1 MVFSSII
8 FLYFFLPCM
17 LIIYYISP
25 NKTKNIVLLISGLF
39 FYAWGEPVYVFLMLL
54 TTLVDYTA
62 GGIIDRFDSS
72 KKIRTLAL
80 ISSLIINLG
89 ILFTFKYSSF
99 FAGIFGIE
107 LKKLPLPV
115 GISFYTF
122 QSISY
127 TIDMYM
133 RKIKVQKNF
142 INYAAYV
149 TLFPQIVAGPIVRY
163 EDVQNEINSR
173 KVNIYLLGEGA
184 GIFIKGLAKKV
195 LLANNIGLLWTEIKG
210 MDYSEISVLTAWLGI
225 LAFTFQIYYDFSGYS
240 DMAVGLGKMLGF
252 NFPENFRHPYISR
265 SISEFWRRW
274 HITLGSWFRSYVYIP
289 LGGNRKG
296 KYKTLRNLLIV
307 WGLTGLWHG
316 ASWNFILWGLYFGTI
331 LVIEKRF
338 FLKFFEKHK
347 IIGNM
352 VTNILVVI
360 GFVFFYNEKN
370 ILDIFIKMFTGRG
383 ISFTNVSTNY
393 YLLNYLVLLIIS
405 FIACTPLLKNIINK
419 CKKNKNLNIVISI
432 VEPIVLIGLLVLST
446 AFIVDASSN
455 SFLYF
460 RF

>member
-1 MVFSSII
+1 MIFSSIYFIYYFLII
-8 FLYFFLPCM
+8 FLILYFITPKK
-17 LIIYYISP
+17 Y
-25 NKTKNIVLLISGLF
+25 KNYTLLLGSLFFYFYGDSKYIVLL
-39 FYAWGEPVYVFLMLL
+39 
-54 TTLVDYTA
+54 
-62 GGIIDRFDSS
+62 
-72 KKIRTLAL
+72 L
-80 ISSLIINLG
+80 ISSLVNYILGRLISKKNKKLFLIIGLIFNFGLLFYFKYFNFFLSNINSLFKTNINLFS
-89 ILFTFKYSSF
+89 IV
-99 FAGIFGIE
+99 
-107 LKKLPLPV
+107 LPL

-122 QSISY
+122 KNASY
-127 TIDMYM
+127 LIDVYKN
-133 RKIKVQKNF
+133 RVNSEKNF
-142 INYAAYV
+142 INYFTYIAM
-149 TLFPQIVAGPIVRY
+149 FPSLIQGPIVRY
-163 EDVQNEINSR
+163 KDIDLKDKKISYDNFAMGVERFIIGLSK
-173 KVNIYLLGEGA
+173 KVILA
-184 GIFIKGLAKKV
+184 DTLAKLV
-195 LLANNIGLLWTEIKG
+195 TSLTNMEVQTVVSLWVKATSDIVKL
-210 MDYSEISVLTAWLGI
+210 YL
-225 LAFTFQIYYDFSGYS
+225 DFSGYT
-240 DMAVGLGKMLGF
+240 DMAIGLGLMIGIKIM
-252 NFPENFRHPYISR
+252 ENFDYPLSTYSVT
-265 SISEFWRRW
+265 SFWRKW
-274 HITLGSWFRSYVYIP
+274 HISLSSWFKDYIYIP

-296 KYKTLRNLLIV
+296 KFRKYFNIFVV
-307 WGLTGLWHG
+307 WFLTGLWHG

-370 ILDIFIKMFTGRG
+370 ILDIFIKMFTGKG

>member
-1 MVFSSII
+1 MIFSSIYFIYYFLII
-8 FLYFFLPCM
+8 FLILYFITPKKF
-17 LIIYYISP
+17 
-25 NKTKNIVLLISGLF
+25 KNYTLLLGSLFFYFYGDSKYIVLL
-39 FYAWGEPVYVFLMLL
+39 
-54 TTLVDYTA
+54 
-62 GGIIDRFDSS
+62 
-72 KKIRTLAL
+72 L
-80 ISSLIINLG
+80 ISSLVNYILGRLISKKNKKLFLIIGLIFNFGLLFYFKYFNFFLSNINSLFKTNINLFS
-89 ILFTFKYSSF
+89 IV
-99 FAGIFGIE
+99 
-107 LKKLPLPV
+107 LPL

-122 QSISY
+122 KNASY
-127 TIDMYM
+127 LIDVYKN
-133 RKIKVQKNF
+133 RVNPEKNF
-142 INYAAYV
+142 INYFTYIAM
-149 TLFPQIVAGPIVRY
+149 FPSLIQGPIVRY
-163 EDVQNEINSR
+163 KDIDLKDKKISFDNFAMGVERFIIGLSK
-173 KVNIYLLGEGA
+173 KVILA
-184 GIFIKGLAKKV
+184 DTLAKLV
-195 LLANNIGLLWTEIKG
+195 TSLTNMEVQTVVSLWVKATSDIVKL
-210 MDYSEISVLTAWLGI
+210 YL
-225 LAFTFQIYYDFSGYS
+225 DFSGYT
-240 DMAVGLGKMLGF
+240 DMAIGLGLMIGIKIM
-252 NFPENFRHPYISR
+252 ENFDYPLSTYSVT
-265 SISEFWRRW
+265 SFWRKW
-274 HITLGSWFRSYVYIP
+274 HISLSSWFKDYIYIP

-296 KYKTLRNLLIV
+296 KFRKYFNIFVV
-307 WGLTGLWHG
+307 WFLTGLWHG

-393 YLLNYLVLLIIS
+393 YLLNYFVLLIIS

-419 CKKNKNLNIVISI
+419 CKKNKNLNLVISI
-432 VEPIVLIGLLVLST
+432 AEPIILIGLLVLST

>member
-1 MVFSSII
+1 MIFSSIYFIYYFLII
-8 FLYFFLPCM
+8 FLILYFITPKKF
-17 LIIYYISP
+17 
-25 NKTKNIVLLISGLF
+25 KNYTLLLGSLFFYFYGDSKYIVLL
-39 FYAWGEPVYVFLMLL
+39 
-54 TTLVDYTA
+54 
-62 GGIIDRFDSS
+62 
-72 KKIRTLAL
+72 L
-80 ISSLIINLG
+80 ISSLVNYILGRLISKKNKKLFLIIGLIFNFGLLFYFKYFNFFLSNINSLFKTNINLFS
-89 ILFTFKYSSF
+89 IV
-99 FAGIFGIE
+99 
-107 LKKLPLPV
+107 LPL

-122 QSISY
+122 KNASY
-127 TIDMYM
+127 LIDVYKN
-133 RKIKVQKNF
+133 RVNSEKNF
-142 INYAAYV
+142 INYFTYIAM
-149 TLFPQIVAGPIVRY
+149 FPSLIQGPIVRY
-163 EDVQNEINSR
+163 KDIDLKDKKISFDNFAMGVERFVIGLSK
-173 KVNIYLLGEGA
+173 KVILA
-184 GIFIKGLAKKV
+184 DTLAKLV
-195 LLANNIGLLWTEIKG
+195 TSLTNMEVQTVVSLWVKATSDIVKL
-210 MDYSEISVLTAWLGI
+210 YL
-225 LAFTFQIYYDFSGYS
+225 DFSGYT
-240 DMAVGLGKMLGF
+240 DMAIGLGLMIGIKIM
-252 NFPENFRHPYISR
+252 ENFDYPLSTYSVT
-265 SISEFWRRW
+265 SFWRKW
-274 HITLGSWFRSYVYIP
+274 HISLSSWFKDYIYIP

-296 KYKTLRNLLIV
+296 KFRKYFNIFVV
-307 WGLTGLWHG
+307 WFLTGLWHG

-338 FLKFFEKHK
+338 LLKFFEKHK

>member
-1 MVFSSII
+1 MIFSSIYFIYYFLII
-8 FLYFFLPCM
+8 FLILYFITPKKF
-17 LIIYYISP
+17 
-25 NKTKNIVLLISGLF
+25 KNYTLLLGSLFFYFYGDSKYIVLL
-39 FYAWGEPVYVFLMLL
+39 
-54 TTLVDYTA
+54 
-62 GGIIDRFDSS
+62 
-72 KKIRTLAL
+72 L
-80 ISSLIINLG
+80 ISSLVNYILGRLISKKNKKLFLIIGLIFNFGLLFYFKYFNFFLSNINSLFKTNINLFS
-89 ILFTFKYSSF
+89 IV
-99 FAGIFGIE
+99 
-107 LKKLPLPV
+107 LPL

-122 QSISY
+122 KNASY
-127 TIDMYM
+127 LIDVYKN
-133 RKIKVQKNF
+133 RVNPEKNF
-142 INYAAYV
+142 INYFTYIAM
-149 TLFPQIVAGPIVRY
+149 FPSLIQGPIVRY
-163 EDVQNEINSR
+163 KDIDLKDKKISFDNFAMGVERFIIGLSK
-173 KVNIYLLGEGA
+173 KVILA
-184 GIFIKGLAKKV
+184 DTLAKLV
-195 LLANNIGLLWTEIKG
+195 TSLTNMEVQTVVSLWVKATSDIVKL
-210 MDYSEISVLTAWLGI
+210 YL
-225 LAFTFQIYYDFSGYS
+225 DFSGYT
-240 DMAVGLGKMLGF
+240 DMAIGLGLMIGIKIM
-252 NFPENFRHPYISR
+252 ENFDYPLSTYSVT
-265 SISEFWRRW
+265 SFWRKW
-274 HITLGSWFRSYVYIP
+274 HISLSSWFKDYIYIP

-296 KYKTLRNLLIV
+296 KFRKYFNIFVV
-307 WGLTGLWHG
+307 WFLTGLWHG

-370 ILDIFIKMFTGRG
+370 ILDIFIKMFTGKG

-393 YLLNYLVLLIIS
+393 YLLNYFVLLIIS

-446 AFIVDASSN
+446 AFIVDESSN

>member
-1 MVFSSII
+1 MIFSSIYFIYYFLII
-8 FLYFFLPCM
+8 FLILYFITPKKF
-17 LIIYYISP
+17 
-25 NKTKNIVLLISGLF
+25 KNYTLLLGSLFFYFYGDSKYIVLL
-39 FYAWGEPVYVFLMLL
+39 
-54 TTLVDYTA
+54 
-62 GGIIDRFDSS
+62 
-72 KKIRTLAL
+72 L
-80 ISSLIINLG
+80 ISSLVNYILGRLISKKNKKLFLIIGLIFNFGLLFYFKYFNFFLSNINSLFKTNINLFS
-89 ILFTFKYSSF
+89 IV
-99 FAGIFGIE
+99 
-107 LKKLPLPV
+107 LPL

-122 QSISY
+122 KNASY
-127 TIDMYM
+127 LIDVYKN
-133 RKIKVQKNF
+133 RVNPEKNF
-142 INYAAYV
+142 INYFTYIAM
-149 TLFPQIVAGPIVRY
+149 FPSLIQGPIVRY
-163 EDVQNEINSR
+163 KDIDLKDKKISFDNFAMGVERFIIGLSK
-173 KVNIYLLGEGA
+173 KVILA
-184 GIFIKGLAKKV
+184 DTLAKLV
-195 LLANNIGLLWTEIKG
+195 ASLTNMEVQTVVSLWVKATSDIVKL
-210 MDYSEISVLTAWLGI
+210 YL
-225 LAFTFQIYYDFSGYS
+225 DFSGYT
-240 DMAVGLGKMLGF
+240 DMAIGLGLMIGIKIM
-252 NFPENFRHPYISR
+252 ENFDYPLSTYSVT
-265 SISEFWRRW
+265 SFWRKW
-274 HITLGSWFRSYVYIP
+274 HISLSSWFKDYIYIP

-296 KYKTLRNLLIV
+296 KFRKYFNIFVV
-307 WGLTGLWHG
+307 WFLTGLWHG

-370 ILDIFIKMFTGRG
+370 ILDIFIKMFTGKG

-393 YLLNYLVLLIIS
+393 YLLNYFVLLIIS

>member
-1 MVFSSII
+1 MIFSSIYFIYYFLII
-8 FLYFFLPCM
+8 FLILYFITPKKF
-17 LIIYYISP
+17 
-25 NKTKNIVLLISGLF
+25 KNYTLLLGSLFFYFYGDSKYIVLL
-39 FYAWGEPVYVFLMLL
+39 
-54 TTLVDYTA
+54 
-62 GGIIDRFDSS
+62 
-72 KKIRTLAL
+72 L
-80 ISSLIINLG
+80 ISSLVNYILGRLISKKNKKLFLIIGLIFNFGLLFYFKYFNFFLSNINSLFKTNINLFS
-89 ILFTFKYSSF
+89 IV
-99 FAGIFGIE
+99 
-107 LKKLPLPV
+107 LPL

-122 QSISY
+122 KNASY
-127 TIDMYM
+127 LIDVYKN
-133 RKIKVQKNF
+133 RVNPEKNF
-142 INYAAYV
+142 INYFTYIAM
-149 TLFPQIVAGPIVRY
+149 FPSLIQGPIVRY
-163 EDVQNEINSR
+163 KDIDLKDKKISFDNFAMGVERFIIGLSK
-173 KVNIYLLGEGA
+173 KVILA
-184 GIFIKGLAKKV
+184 DTLAKLV
-195 LLANNIGLLWTEIKG
+195 TSLTNMEVQTVVSLWVKATSDIVKL
-210 MDYSEISVLTAWLGI
+210 YL
-225 LAFTFQIYYDFSGYS
+225 DFSGYT
-240 DMAVGLGKMLGF
+240 DMAIGLGLMIGIKIM
-252 NFPENFRHPYISR
+252 ENFDYPLSTYSVT
-265 SISEFWRRW
+265 SFWRKW
-274 HITLGSWFRSYVYIP
+274 HISLSSWFKDYIYIP

-296 KYKTLRNLLIV
+296 KFRKYFNIFVV
-307 WGLTGLWHG
+307 WFLTGLWHG

-370 ILDIFIKMFTGRG
+370 ILDIFIKMFTGKG
-383 ISFTNVSTNY
+383 ILFTNVSTNY

>member
-1 MVFSSII
+1 MIFSSIYFIYYFLII
-8 FLYFFLPCM
+8 FLILYFITPKK
-17 LIIYYISP
+17 Y
-25 NKTKNIVLLISGLF
+25 KNYTLLLGSLFFYFYGDSKYIVLL
-39 FYAWGEPVYVFLMLL
+39 
-54 TTLVDYTA
+54 
-62 GGIIDRFDSS
+62 
-72 KKIRTLAL
+72 L
-80 ISSLIINLG
+80 ISSLVNYILGRLISKKNKKLFLIIGLIFNFGLLFYFKYFNFFLSNINSLFKTNINLFS
-89 ILFTFKYSSF
+89 IV
-99 FAGIFGIE
+99 
-107 LKKLPLPV
+107 LPL

-122 QSISY
+122 KNASY
-127 TIDMYM
+127 LIDVYKN
-133 RKIKVQKNF
+133 RVNSEKNF
-142 INYAAYV
+142 INYFTYIAM
-149 TLFPQIVAGPIVRY
+149 FPSLIQGPIVRY
-163 EDVQNEINSR
+163 KDIDLKDKKISFDNFAMGVERFIIGLSK
-173 KVNIYLLGEGA
+173 KVILA
-184 GIFIKGLAKKV
+184 DTLAKLV
-195 LLANNIGLLWTEIKG
+195 TSLTNMEVQTVVSLWVKATSDIVKL
-210 MDYSEISVLTAWLGI
+210 YL
-225 LAFTFQIYYDFSGYS
+225 DFSGYT
-240 DMAVGLGKMLGF
+240 DMAIGLGLMIGIKIM
-252 NFPENFRHPYISR
+252 ENFDYPLSTY
-265 SISEFWRRW
+265 SITSFWRKW
-274 HITLGSWFRSYVYIP
+274 HISLSSWFKDYIYIP

-296 KYKTLRNLLIV
+296 KFRKYFNIFVV
-307 WGLTGLWHG
+307 WFLTGLWHG

-347 IIGNM
+347 IIGNI

-370 ILDIFIKMFTGRG
+370 ILDIFIKMFTGKG

>member
-1 MVFSSII
+1 MIFSSTYFIYYFLII
-8 FLYFFLPCM
+8 FLILYFITPKKF
-17 LIIYYISP
+17 
-25 NKTKNIVLLISGLF
+25 KNYTLLLGSLFFYFYGDSKYIVLL
-39 FYAWGEPVYVFLMLL
+39 
-54 TTLVDYTA
+54 
-62 GGIIDRFDSS
+62 
-72 KKIRTLAL
+72 L
-80 ISSLIINLG
+80 ISSLVNYILGRLISKKNKKLFLIIGLIFNFGLLFYFKYFNFFLSNINSLFKTNINLFS
-89 ILFTFKYSSF
+89 IV
-99 FAGIFGIE
+99 
-107 LKKLPLPV
+107 LPL

-122 QSISY
+122 KNASY
-127 TIDMYM
+127 LIDVY
-133 RKIKVQKNF
+133 KNKVNPEKNF
-142 INYAAYV
+142 INYFTYIAM
-149 TLFPQIVAGPIVRY
+149 FPSLIQGPIVRY
-163 EDVQNEINSR
+163 KDIDLKDKKISFDNFAMGVERFIIGLSK
-173 KVNIYLLGEGA
+173 KVILA
-184 GIFIKGLAKKV
+184 DTLAKLV
-195 LLANNIGLLWTEIKG
+195 TSLTNMEVQTVVSLWVKATSDIVKL
-210 MDYSEISVLTAWLGI
+210 YL
-225 LAFTFQIYYDFSGYS
+225 DFSGYT
-240 DMAVGLGKMLGF
+240 DMAIGLGLMIGIKIM
-252 NFPENFRHPYISR
+252 ENFDYPLSTYSVT
-265 SISEFWRRW
+265 SFWRKW
-274 HITLGSWFRSYVYIP
+274 HISLSSWFKDYIYIP

-296 KYKTLRNLLIV
+296 KFRKYFNIFVV
-307 WGLTGLWHG
+307 WFLTGLWHG

-370 ILDIFIKMFTGRG
+370 ILDIFIKMFTGKG

-393 YLLNYLVLLIIS
+393 YLLNYFVLLIIS

>member
-1 MVFSSII
+1 MIFSSIYFIYYFLII
-8 FLYFFLPCM
+8 FLILYFITPKKF
-17 LIIYYISP
+17 
-25 NKTKNIVLLISGLF
+25 KNYTLLLGSLFFYFYGDSKYIVLL
-39 FYAWGEPVYVFLMLL
+39 
-54 TTLVDYTA
+54 
-62 GGIIDRFDSS
+62 
-72 KKIRTLAL
+72 L
-80 ISSLIINLG
+80 ISSLVNYILGRLIFKKNKKLFLIIGLIFNFGLLFYFKYFNFFLSNINSLFKTNINLFS
-89 ILFTFKYSSF
+89 IV
-99 FAGIFGIE
+99 
-107 LKKLPLPV
+107 LPL

-122 QSISY
+122 KNASY
-127 TIDMYM
+127 LIDVYKN
-133 RKIKVQKNF
+133 RVNPEKNF
-142 INYAAYV
+142 INYFTYIAM
-149 TLFPQIVAGPIVRY
+149 FPSLIQGPIVRY
-163 EDVQNEINSR
+163 KDIDLKDKKISFDNFAMGVERFIIGLSK
-173 KVNIYLLGEGA
+173 KVILA
-184 GIFIKGLAKKV
+184 DTLAKLV
-195 LLANNIGLLWTEIKG
+195 TSLTNMEVQTVISLWVKATSDIVKL
-210 MDYSEISVLTAWLGI
+210 YL
-225 LAFTFQIYYDFSGYS
+225 DFSGYT
-240 DMAVGLGKMLGF
+240 DMAIGLGLMIGIKIM
-252 NFPENFRHPYISR
+252 ENFDYPLSTYSVT
-265 SISEFWRRW
+265 SFWRKW
-274 HITLGSWFRSYVYIP
+274 HISLSSWFKDYIYIP

-296 KYKTLRNLLIV
+296 KFRKYFNIFVV
-307 WGLTGLWHG
+307 WFLTGLWHG

-370 ILDIFIKMFTGRG
+370 ILDIFIKMFTGKG

-393 YLLNYLVLLIIS
+393 YLLNYFVLLIIS

>member
-1 MVFSSII
+1 MIFSSIYFIYYFLII
-8 FLYFFLPCM
+8 FLILYFITPKKF
-17 LIIYYISP
+17 
-25 NKTKNIVLLISGLF
+25 KNYTLLFGSLFFYFYGDSKYIVLL
-39 FYAWGEPVYVFLMLL
+39 
-54 TTLVDYTA
+54 
-62 GGIIDRFDSS
+62 
-72 KKIRTLAL
+72 L
-80 ISSLIINLG
+80 ISSLVNYILGRLISKKNKKLFLIIGLIFNFGLLFYFKYFNFFLSNINSLFKTNINLFS
-89 ILFTFKYSSF
+89 IM
-99 FAGIFGIE
+99 
-107 LKKLPLPV
+107 LPL

-122 QSISY
+122 KNASY
-127 TIDMYM
+127 LIDVYKN
-133 RKIKVQKNF
+133 RVNSEKNF
-142 INYAAYV
+142 INYFTYIAM
-149 TLFPQIVAGPIVRY
+149 FPSLIQGPIVRY
-163 EDVQNEINSR
+163 KDIDLKDKKISFDNFAMGVERFIIGLSK
-173 KVNIYLLGEGA
+173 KVILA
-184 GIFIKGLAKKV
+184 DTLAKLV
-195 LLANNIGLLWTEIKG
+195 TSLTNMEVQTVVSLWVKATSDIVKL
-210 MDYSEISVLTAWLGI
+210 YL
-225 LAFTFQIYYDFSGYS
+225 DFSGYT
-240 DMAVGLGKMLGF
+240 DMAIGLGLMIGIKIM
-252 NFPENFRHPYISR
+252 ENFDYPLSTYSVT
-265 SISEFWRRW
+265 SFWRKW
-274 HITLGSWFRSYVYIP
+274 HISLSSWFKDYIYIP

-296 KYKTLRNLLIV
+296 KFRKYFNIFVV
-307 WGLTGLWHG
+307 WFLTGLWHG

-370 ILDIFIKMFTGRG
+370 ILDIFIKMFTGKG

-419 CKKNKNLNIVISI
+419 CKTNKNLNIVISI

>member
-1 MVFSSII
+1 MIFSSIYFIYYFLII
-8 FLYFFLPCM
+8 FLILYFITPKKF
-17 LIIYYISP
+17 
-25 NKTKNIVLLISGLF
+25 KNYTLLLGSLFFYFYGDSKYIVLLI
-39 FYAWGEPVYVFLMLL
+39 
-54 TTLVDYTA
+54 
-62 GGIIDRFDSS
+62 
-72 KKIRTLAL
+72 
-80 ISSLIINLG
+80 ISSLVNYILGRLISKKNKKLFLIIGLIFNFGLLFYFKYFNFFLSNINSLFKTNINLFS
-89 ILFTFKYSSF
+89 IV
-99 FAGIFGIE
+99 
-107 LKKLPLPV
+107 LPL

-122 QSISY
+122 KNASY
-127 TIDMYM
+127 LIDVYKN
-133 RKIKVQKNF
+133 RVNPEKNF
-142 INYAAYV
+142 INYFTYIAM
-149 TLFPQIVAGPIVRY
+149 FPSLIQGPIVRY
-163 EDVQNEINSR
+163 KDIDLKDKKISFDNFAMGVERFIIGLSK
-173 KVNIYLLGEGA
+173 KVILA
-184 GIFIKGLAKKV
+184 DTLAKLV
-195 LLANNIGLLWTEIKG
+195 TSLTNMEVQTVVSLWLKA
-210 MDYSEISVLTAWLGI
+210 ISDIVKLYL
-225 LAFTFQIYYDFSGYS
+225 DFSGYT
-240 DMAVGLGKMLGF
+240 DMAIGLGLMIGIKIM
-252 NFPENFRHPYISR
+252 ENFDYPLSTYSVT
-265 SISEFWRRW
+265 SFWRKW
-274 HITLGSWFRSYVYIP
+274 HISLSSWFKDYIYIP

-296 KYKTLRNLLIV
+296 KFRKYFNIFVV
-307 WGLTGLWHG
+307 WFLTGLWHG

-347 IIGNM
+347 IIGNI

-432 VEPIVLIGLLVLST
+432 VEPIILIGLLVLST

>member
-1 MVFSSII
+1 MIFSSIYFIYYFLII
-8 FLYFFLPCM
+8 FLILYFITPKKF
-17 LIIYYISP
+17 
-25 NKTKNIVLLISGLF
+25 KNYTLLLGSLFFYFYGDSKYIVLL
-39 FYAWGEPVYVFLMLL
+39 
-54 TTLVDYTA
+54 
-62 GGIIDRFDSS
+62 
-72 KKIRTLAL
+72 L
-80 ISSLIINLG
+80 ISSLVNYILGRLISKKNKKLFLIIGLIFNFGLLFYFKYFNFFLSNINSLFKTNINLFS
-89 ILFTFKYSSF
+89 IV
-99 FAGIFGIE
+99 
-107 LKKLPLPV
+107 LPL

-122 QSISY
+122 KNASY
-127 TIDMYM
+127 LIDVYKN
-133 RKIKVQKNF
+133 RVNSEKNF
-142 INYAAYV
+142 INYFTYIAM
-149 TLFPQIVAGPIVRY
+149 FPSLIQGPIVRY
-163 EDVQNEINSR
+163 KDIDLKDKKISFDNFAMGVERFIIGLSK
-173 KVNIYLLGEGA
+173 KVILA
-184 GIFIKGLAKKV
+184 DTLAKLV
-195 LLANNIGLLWTEIKG
+195 TSLTNMEVQTVVSLWVKATSDIVKL
-210 MDYSEISVLTAWLGI
+210 YL
-225 LAFTFQIYYDFSGYS
+225 DFSGYT
-240 DMAVGLGKMLGF
+240 DMAIGLGLMIGIKIM
-252 NFPENFRHPYISR
+252 ENFDYPLSTYSVT
-265 SISEFWRRW
+265 SFWRKW
-274 HITLGSWFRSYVYIP
+274 HISLSSWFKDYIYIP

-296 KYKTLRNLLIV
+296 KFRKYFNIFVV
-307 WGLTGLWHG
+307 WFLTGLWHG

-432 VEPIVLIGLLVLST
+432 VEPIILIGLLVLST

>member
-1 MVFSSII
+1 MIFSSIYFIYYFLII
-8 FLYFFLPCM
+8 FLILYFITPKKF
-17 LIIYYISP
+17 
-25 NKTKNIVLLISGLF
+25 KNYTLLLGSLFFYFYGDSKYIVLL
-39 FYAWGEPVYVFLMLL
+39 
-54 TTLVDYTA
+54 
-62 GGIIDRFDSS
+62 
-72 KKIRTLAL
+72 L
-80 ISSLIINLG
+80 ISSLVNYILGRLISKKNKKLFLIIGLIFNFGLLFYFKYFNFFLSNINGLFKININLFS
-89 ILFTFKYSSF
+89 IV
-99 FAGIFGIE
+99 
-107 LKKLPLPV
+107 LPL

-122 QSISY
+122 KNASY
-127 TIDMYM
+127 LIDVYKN
-133 RKIKVQKNF
+133 RVNSEKNF
-142 INYAAYV
+142 INYFTYIAM
-149 TLFPQIVAGPIVRY
+149 FPSLIQGPIVRY
-163 EDVQNEINSR
+163 KDIDLKDKKISFDNFAMGVERFIIGLSK
-173 KVNIYLLGEGA
+173 KVILA
-184 GIFIKGLAKKV
+184 DTLAKLV
-195 LLANNIGLLWTEIKG
+195 TSLTNMEVQTVVSLWVKATSDIVKL
-210 MDYSEISVLTAWLGI
+210 YL
-225 LAFTFQIYYDFSGYS
+225 DFSGYT
-240 DMAVGLGKMLGF
+240 DMAIGLGLMIGIKIM
-252 NFPENFRHPYISR
+252 ENFDYPLSTYSVT
-265 SISEFWRRW
+265 SFWRKW
-274 HITLGSWFRSYVYIP
+274 HISLSSWFKDYIYIP

-296 KYKTLRNLLIV
+296 KFRKYFNIFVV
-307 WGLTGLWHG
+307 WFLTGLWHG

-347 IIGNM
+347 IIGNI

-370 ILDIFIKMFTGRG
+370 ILDIFIKMFTGKG

-419 CKKNKNLNIVISI
+419 CKKNKNLNLVISI

>member
-1 MVFSSII
+1 MIFSSIYFIYYFLII
-8 FLYFFLPCM
+8 FLILYFITPKK
-17 LIIYYISP
+17 Y
-25 NKTKNIVLLISGLF
+25 KNYTLLLGSLFFYFYGDSKYIVLL
-39 FYAWGEPVYVFLMLL
+39 
-54 TTLVDYTA
+54 
-62 GGIIDRFDSS
+62 
-72 KKIRTLAL
+72 L
-80 ISSLIINLG
+80 ISSLVNYILGRLISKKNKKLFLIIGLIFNFGLLFYFKYFNFFLSNINSLFKTNINLFS
-89 ILFTFKYSSF
+89 IV
-99 FAGIFGIE
+99 
-107 LKKLPLPV
+107 LPL

-122 QSISY
+122 KNASY
-127 TIDMYM
+127 LIDVYKN
-133 RKIKVQKNF
+133 RVNPEKNF
-142 INYAAYV
+142 INYFTYIAM
-149 TLFPQIVAGPIVRY
+149 FPSLIQGPIVRY
-163 EDVQNEINSR
+163 KDIDLKDKKISFDNFAMGVERFIIGLSK
-173 KVNIYLLGEGA
+173 KVILA
-184 GIFIKGLAKKV
+184 DTLAKLV
-195 LLANNIGLLWTEIKG
+195 TSLTNMEVQTVVSLWVKATSDIIKL
-210 MDYSEISVLTAWLGI
+210 YL
-225 LAFTFQIYYDFSGYS
+225 DFSGYT
-240 DMAVGLGKMLGF
+240 DMAIGLGLMIGIKIM
-252 NFPENFRHPYISR
+252 ENFDYPLSTYSVT
-265 SISEFWRRW
+265 SFWRKW
-274 HITLGSWFRSYVYIP
+274 HISLSSWFKDYIYIP

-296 KYKTLRNLLIV
+296 KFRKYFNIFVV
-307 WGLTGLWHG
+307 WFLTGLWHG

-370 ILDIFIKMFTGRG
+370 ILDIFIKMFTGKG

-432 VEPIVLIGLLVLST
+432 VEPIILIGLLVLST

>member
-1 MVFSSII
+1 MIFSSIYFIYYFLII
-8 FLYFFLPCM
+8 FLILYFITPKKF
-17 LIIYYISP
+17 
-25 NKTKNIVLLISGLF
+25 KNYTLLLGSLFFYFYGDSKYIVLL
-39 FYAWGEPVYVFLMLL
+39 
-54 TTLVDYTA
+54 
-62 GGIIDRFDSS
+62 
-72 KKIRTLAL
+72 L
-80 ISSLIINLG
+80 ISSLVNYILGRLISKKNKKLFLIIGLIFNFGLLFYFKYFNFFLSNINSLFKTNINLFS
-89 ILFTFKYSSF
+89 IV
-99 FAGIFGIE
+99 
-107 LKKLPLPV
+107 LPL

-122 QSISY
+122 KNASY
-127 TIDMYM
+127 LIDVYKN
-133 RKIKVQKNF
+133 RVNPEKNF
-142 INYAAYV
+142 INYFTYIAM
-149 TLFPQIVAGPIVRY
+149 FPSLIQGPIVRY
-163 EDVQNEINSR
+163 KDIDLKDKKISFDNFAMGVERFVIGLSK
-173 KVNIYLLGEGA
+173 KVILA
-184 GIFIKGLAKKV
+184 DTLAKLV
-195 LLANNIGLLWTEIKG
+195 TSLTNMEVQTVVSLWVKATSDIVKL
-210 MDYSEISVLTAWLGI
+210 YL
-225 LAFTFQIYYDFSGYS
+225 DFSGYT
-240 DMAVGLGKMLGF
+240 DMAIGLGLMIGIKIM
-252 NFPENFRHPYISR
+252 ENFDYPLSTYSVT
-265 SISEFWRRW
+265 SFWRKW
-274 HITLGSWFRSYVYIP
+274 HISLSSWFKDYIYIP

-296 KYKTLRNLLIV
+296 KFRKYFNIFVV
-307 WGLTGLWHG
+307 WFLTGLWHG

-370 ILDIFIKMFTGRG
+370 ILDIFKKMFTGRG

>member
-1 MVFSSII
+1 MIFSNIYFIYYFLII
-8 FLYFFLPCM
+8 FLILYFITPKKF
-17 LIIYYISP
+17 
-25 NKTKNIVLLISGLF
+25 KNYTLLLGSLFFYFYGDSKYIVLL
-39 FYAWGEPVYVFLMLL
+39 
-54 TTLVDYTA
+54 
-62 GGIIDRFDSS
+62 
-72 KKIRTLAL
+72 L
-80 ISSLIINLG
+80 ISSLVNYILGRLISKKNKKLFLIIGLIFNFGLLFYFKYFNFFLSNINSLFKTNINLFS
-89 ILFTFKYSSF
+89 IV
-99 FAGIFGIE
+99 
-107 LKKLPLPV
+107 LPL

-122 QSISY
+122 KNASY
-127 TIDMYM
+127 LIDVYKN
-133 RKIKVQKNF
+133 RVNPEKNF
-142 INYAAYV
+142 INYFTYIAM
-149 TLFPQIVAGPIVRY
+149 FPSLIQGPIVRY
-163 EDVQNEINSR
+163 KDIDLKDKKISFDNFAMGVERFIIGLSK
-173 KVNIYLLGEGA
+173 KVILA
-184 GIFIKGLAKKV
+184 DTLAKLV
-195 LLANNIGLLWTEIKG
+195 TSLTNMEVQTVVSLWVKATSDIVKL
-210 MDYSEISVLTAWLGI
+210 YL
-225 LAFTFQIYYDFSGYS
+225 DFSGYT
-240 DMAVGLGKMLGF
+240 DMAIGLGLMIGIKIM
-252 NFPENFRHPYISR
+252 ENFDYPLSTYSVT
-265 SISEFWRRW
+265 SFWRKW
-274 HITLGSWFRSYVYIP
+274 HISLSSWFKDYIYIP

-296 KYKTLRNLLIV
+296 KFRKYFNIFVV
-307 WGLTGLWHG
+307 WFLTGLWHG

-352 VTNILVVI
+352 VTNFLVVI

-393 YLLNYLVLLIIS
+393 YLLNYFVLLIIS

>member
-1 MVFSSII
+1 M
-8 FLYFFLPCM
+8 
-17 LIIYYISP
+17 
-25 NKTKNIVLLISGLF
+25 
-39 FYAWGEPVYVFLMLL
+39 A
-54 TTLVDYTA
+54 
-62 GGIIDRFDSS
+62 
-72 KKIRTLAL
+72 
-80 ISSLIINLG
+80 
-89 ILFTFKYSSF
+89 
-99 FAGIFGIE
+99 
-107 LKKLPLPV
+107 
-115 GISFYTF
+115 
-122 QSISY
+122 
-127 TIDMYM
+127 
-133 RKIKVQKNF
+133 
-142 INYAAYV
+142 
-149 TLFPQIVAGPIVRY
+149 
-163 EDVQNEINSR
+163 
-173 KVNIYLLGEGA
+173 
-184 GIFIKGLAKKV
+184 
-195 LLANNIGLLWTEIKG
+195 IGLGLMIGIKI
-210 MDYSEISVLTAWLGI
+210 M
-225 LAFTFQIYYDFSGYS
+225 
-240 DMAVGLGKMLGF
+240 
-252 NFPENFRHPYISR
+252 ENFDYPLSTYSVT
-265 SISEFWRRW
+265 SFWRKW
-274 HITLGSWFRSYVYIP
+274 HISLSSWFKDYIYIP

-296 KYKTLRNLLIV
+296 KFRKYFNIFVV
-307 WGLTGLWHG
+307 WFLTGLWHG

-393 YLLNYLVLLIIS
+393 YLLNYFVLLIIS

>member
-1 MVFSSII
+1 MIFSSIYFIYYFLII
-8 FLYFFLPCM
+8 FLILYFITPKKF
-17 LIIYYISP
+17 
-25 NKTKNIVLLISGLF
+25 KNYTLLLGSLFFYFYGDSKYIVLL
-39 FYAWGEPVYVFLMLL
+39 
-54 TTLVDYTA
+54 
-62 GGIIDRFDSS
+62 
-72 KKIRTLAL
+72 L
-80 ISSLIINLG
+80 ISSLVNYILGRLISKKNKKLFLIIGLIFNFGLLFYFKYFNFFLSNINSLFKTNINLFS
-89 ILFTFKYSSF
+89 IV
-99 FAGIFGIE
+99 
-107 LKKLPLPV
+107 LPL

-122 QSISY
+122 KNASY
-127 TIDMYM
+127 LIDVYKN
-133 RKIKVQKNF
+133 RVNPEKNF
-142 INYAAYV
+142 INYFTYIAM
-149 TLFPQIVAGPIVRY
+149 FPSLIQGPIVRY
-163 EDVQNEINSR
+163 KDIDLKDKKISFDNFAMGVERFIIGLSK
-173 KVNIYLLGEGA
+173 KVILA
-184 GIFIKGLAKKV
+184 DTLAKLV
-195 LLANNIGLLWTEIKG
+195 TSLTNMEVQTVVSLWVKATSDIVKL
-210 MDYSEISVLTAWLGI
+210 YL
-225 LAFTFQIYYDFSGYS
+225 DFSGYT
-240 DMAVGLGKMLGF
+240 DMAIGLGLMIGIKIM
-252 NFPENFRHPYISR
+252 ENFDYPLSTYSVT
-265 SISEFWRRW
+265 SFWRKW
-274 HITLGSWFRSYVYIP
+274 HISLSSWFKDYIYIP

-296 KYKTLRNLLIV
+296 KFRKYFNIFVV
-307 WGLTGLWHG
+307 WFLTGLWHG

-370 ILDIFIKMFTGRG
+370 ILDIFIKMFTGKG

-393 YLLNYLVLLIIS
+393 YLLNYLMLLIIS

>member
-1 MVFSSII
+1 MIFSSIYFIYYFLII
-8 FLYFFLPCM
+8 FLILYFITPKK
-17 LIIYYISP
+17 Y
-25 NKTKNIVLLISGLF
+25 KNYTLLLGSLFFYFYGDSKYIVLL
-39 FYAWGEPVYVFLMLL
+39 
-54 TTLVDYTA
+54 
-62 GGIIDRFDSS
+62 
-72 KKIRTLAL
+72 L
-80 ISSLIINLG
+80 ISSLVNYILGRLISKKNKKLFLIIGLIFNFGLLFYFKYFNFFLSNINSLFKTNINLFS
-89 ILFTFKYSSF
+89 IV
-99 FAGIFGIE
+99 
-107 LKKLPLPV
+107 LPL

-122 QSISY
+122 KNASY
-127 TIDMYM
+127 LIDVYKN
-133 RKIKVQKNF
+133 RVNPEKNF
-142 INYAAYV
+142 INYFTYIAM
-149 TLFPQIVAGPIVRY
+149 FPSLIQGPIVRY
-163 EDVQNEINSR
+163 KDIDLKDKKISFDNFAMGVERFIIGLSK
-173 KVNIYLLGEGA
+173 KVILA
-184 GIFIKGLAKKV
+184 DTLAKLV
-195 LLANNIGLLWTEIKG
+195 TSLTNMEVQTVVSLWVKATSDIVKL
-210 MDYSEISVLTAWLGI
+210 YL
-225 LAFTFQIYYDFSGYS
+225 DFSGYT
-240 DMAVGLGKMLGF
+240 DMAIGLGLMIGIKIM
-252 NFPENFRHPYISR
+252 ENFDYPLSTYSVT
-265 SISEFWRRW
+265 SFWRKW
-274 HITLGSWFRSYVYIP
+274 HISLSSWFKDYIYIP

-296 KYKTLRNLLIV
+296 KFRKYFNIFVV
-307 WGLTGLWHG
+307 WFLTGLWHG

-347 IIGNM
+347 IIGNI

-419 CKKNKNLNIVISI
+419 CKNNKNLNIVISI

>member
-1 MVFSSII
+1 MIFSSIYFIYYFLII
-8 FLYFFLPCM
+8 FLILYFITPKKF
-17 LIIYYISP
+17 
-25 NKTKNIVLLISGLF
+25 KNYTLLLGSLFFYFYGDSKYIVLL
-39 FYAWGEPVYVFLMLL
+39 
-54 TTLVDYTA
+54 
-62 GGIIDRFDSS
+62 
-72 KKIRTLAL
+72 L
-80 ISSLIINLG
+80 ISSLVNYILGRLISKKNKKLFLIIGLIFNFGLLFYFKYFNFFLSNIDSLFKTNINLFS
-89 ILFTFKYSSF
+89 IV
-99 FAGIFGIE
+99 
-107 LKKLPLPV
+107 LPL

-122 QSISY
+122 KNASY
-127 TIDMYM
+127 LIDVY
-133 RKIKVQKNF
+133 KNKVNPEKNF
-142 INYAAYV
+142 INYFTYIAM
-149 TLFPQIVAGPIVRY
+149 FPSLIQGPIVRY
-163 EDVQNEINSR
+163 KDIDLKDKKISFDNFAMGVERFIIGLSK
-173 KVNIYLLGEGA
+173 KVILA
-184 GIFIKGLAKKV
+184 DTLAKLV
-195 LLANNIGLLWTEIKG
+195 TSLTNMEVQTVVSLWVKATSDIVKL
-210 MDYSEISVLTAWLGI
+210 YL
-225 LAFTFQIYYDFSGYS
+225 DFSGYT
-240 DMAVGLGKMLGF
+240 DMAIGLGLMIGIKIM
-252 NFPENFRHPYISR
+252 ENFDYPLSTYSVT
-265 SISEFWRRW
+265 SFWRKW
-274 HITLGSWFRSYVYIP
+274 HISLSSWFKDYIYIP

-296 KYKTLRNLLIV
+296 KFRKYFNIFVV
-307 WGLTGLWHG
+307 WFLTGLWHG

-370 ILDIFIKMFTGRG
+370 ILDIFIKMFTGKG

-393 YLLNYLVLLIIS
+393 YLLNYFVLLIIS

>member
-1 MVFSSII
+1 MIFSSIYFIYYFLII
-8 FLYFFLPCM
+8 FLILYFITPKKF
-17 LIIYYISP
+17 
-25 NKTKNIVLLISGLF
+25 KNYTLLLGSLFFYFYGDSKYIVLL
-39 FYAWGEPVYVFLMLL
+39 
-54 TTLVDYTA
+54 
-62 GGIIDRFDSS
+62 
-72 KKIRTLAL
+72 L
-80 ISSLIINLG
+80 ISSLVNYILGRIISKKNRKLFLIIGLIFNFGLLFYFKYFNFFLSNINSLFKTNINLFS
-89 ILFTFKYSSF
+89 IV
-99 FAGIFGIE
+99 
-107 LKKLPLPV
+107 LPL

-122 QSISY
+122 KNASY
-127 TIDMYM
+127 LIDVYKN
-133 RKIKVQKNF
+133 RVNSEKNF
-142 INYAAYV
+142 INYFTYIAM
-149 TLFPQIVAGPIVRY
+149 FPSLIQGPIVRY
-163 EDVQNEINSR
+163 KDIDLKDKKISFDNFAMGVERFIIGLSK
-173 KVNIYLLGEGA
+173 KVILA
-184 GIFIKGLAKKV
+184 DTLAKLV
-195 LLANNIGLLWTEIKG
+195 TSLTNMEVQTVVSLWVKATSDIVKL
-210 MDYSEISVLTAWLGI
+210 YL
-225 LAFTFQIYYDFSGYS
+225 DFSGYT
-240 DMAVGLGKMLGF
+240 DMAIGLGLMIGIKIM
-252 NFPENFRHPYISR
+252 ENFDYPLSTYSVT
-265 SISEFWRRW
+265 SFWRKW
-274 HITLGSWFRSYVYIP
+274 HISLSSWFKDYIYIP

-296 KYKTLRNLLIV
+296 KFRKYFNIFVV
-307 WGLTGLWHG
+307 WFLTGLWHG

-370 ILDIFIKMFTGRG
+370 ILDIFIKMFTGKG

>member
-1 MVFSSII
+1 MIFSSIYFIYYFLII
-8 FLYFFLPCM
+8 FLILYFITPKKF
-17 LIIYYISP
+17 
-25 NKTKNIVLLISGLF
+25 KNYTLLLGSLFFYFYGDSKYIVLL
-39 FYAWGEPVYVFLMLL
+39 
-54 TTLVDYTA
+54 
-62 GGIIDRFDSS
+62 
-72 KKIRTLAL
+72 L
-80 ISSLIINLG
+80 ISSLVNYILGRLISKKNKKLFLIIGLIFNFGLLFYFKYFNFFLSNINSLFKTNINLFS
-89 ILFTFKYSSF
+89 IV
-99 FAGIFGIE
+99 
-107 LKKLPLPV
+107 LPL

-122 QSISY
+122 KNASY
-127 TIDMYM
+127 LIDVYKN
-133 RKIKVQKNF
+133 RVNPEKNF
-142 INYAAYV
+142 INYFTYIAM
-149 TLFPQIVAGPIVRY
+149 FPSLIQGPIVRY
-163 EDVQNEINSR
+163 KDIDLKDKKISFDNFAMGVERFIIGLSK
-173 KVNIYLLGEGA
+173 KVILA
-184 GIFIKGLAKKV
+184 DTLAKLV
-195 LLANNIGLLWTEIKG
+195 TSLTNMEVQTVVSLWVKATSDIVKL
-210 MDYSEISVLTAWLGI
+210 YL
-225 LAFTFQIYYDFSGYS
+225 DFSGYT
-240 DMAVGLGKMLGF
+240 DMAIGLGLMIGIKIM
-252 NFPENFRHPYISR
+252 ENFDYPLSTY
-265 SISEFWRRW
+265 SITSFWRKW
-274 HITLGSWFRSYVYIP
+274 HISLSSWFKDYIYIP

-296 KYKTLRNLLIV
+296 KFRKYFNIFVV
-307 WGLTGLWHG
+307 WFLTGLWHG

-347 IIGNM
+347 IIGNI

-370 ILDIFIKMFTGRG
+370 ILDIFIKMFTGKG

>member
-1 MVFSSII
+1 MIFSSIYFIYYFLII
-8 FLYFFLPCM
+8 FLILYFITPKKF
-17 LIIYYISP
+17 
-25 NKTKNIVLLISGLF
+25 KNYTLLLGSLFFYFYGDSKYIVLL
-39 FYAWGEPVYVFLMLL
+39 
-54 TTLVDYTA
+54 
-62 GGIIDRFDSS
+62 
-72 KKIRTLAL
+72 L
-80 ISSLIINLG
+80 ISSLVNYILGRLISKKNKKLFLIIGLIFNFGLLFYFKYFNFFLSNINSLFKTNINLFS
-89 ILFTFKYSSF
+89 IV
-99 FAGIFGIE
+99 
-107 LKKLPLPV
+107 LPL

-122 QSISY
+122 KNASY
-127 TIDMYM
+127 LIDVYKN
-133 RKIKVQKNF
+133 RVNPEKNF
-142 INYAAYV
+142 INYFTYIAM
-149 TLFPQIVAGPIVRY
+149 FPSLIQGPIVRY
-163 EDVQNEINSR
+163 KDIDLKDKKISFDNFAMGVERFVIGLSK
-173 KVNIYLLGEGA
+173 KVILA
-184 GIFIKGLAKKV
+184 DTLAKLV
-195 LLANNIGLLWTEIKG
+195 TSLTNMEVQTVVSLWVKATSDIVKL
-210 MDYSEISVLTAWLGI
+210 YL
-225 LAFTFQIYYDFSGYS
+225 DFSGYT
-240 DMAVGLGKMLGF
+240 DMAIGLGLMIGIKIM
-252 NFPENFRHPYISR
+252 ENFDYPLSTYSVT
-265 SISEFWRRW
+265 SFWRKW
-274 HITLGSWFRSYVYIP
+274 HISLSSWFKDYIYIP

-296 KYKTLRNLLIV
+296 KFRKYFNIFVV
-307 WGLTGLWHG
+307 WFLTGLWHG

>member
-1 MVFSSII
+1 MIFSSIYFIYYFLII
-8 FLYFFLPCM
+8 FLILYFITPKK
-17 LIIYYISP
+17 Y
-25 NKTKNIVLLISGLF
+25 KNYTLLLGSLFFYFYGDSKYIVLL
-39 FYAWGEPVYVFLMLL
+39 
-54 TTLVDYTA
+54 
-62 GGIIDRFDSS
+62 
-72 KKIRTLAL
+72 L
-80 ISSLIINLG
+80 ISSLVNYILGRLISKKNKKLFLIIGLIFNFGLLFYFKYFNFFLSNINSLFKTNINLFS
-89 ILFTFKYSSF
+89 IV
-99 FAGIFGIE
+99 
-107 LKKLPLPV
+107 LPL

-122 QSISY
+122 KNASY
-127 TIDMYM
+127 LIDVY
-133 RKIKVQKNF
+133 KNRVNSEKKF
-142 INYAAYV
+142 INYFTYIAM
-149 TLFPQIVAGPIVRY
+149 FPSLIQGPIVRY
-163 EDVQNEINSR
+163 KDIDLKDKKISFDNFAMGVERFVIGLSK
-173 KVNIYLLGEGA
+173 KVILA
-184 GIFIKGLAKKV
+184 DTLAKLV
-195 LLANNIGLLWTEIKG
+195 TSLTNMEVQTVVSLWVKATSDIVKL
-210 MDYSEISVLTAWLGI
+210 YL
-225 LAFTFQIYYDFSGYS
+225 DFSGYT
-240 DMAVGLGKMLGF
+240 DMAIGLGLMIGIKIM
-252 NFPENFRHPYISR
+252 ENFDYPLSTYSVT
-265 SISEFWRRW
+265 SFWRKW
-274 HITLGSWFRSYVYIP
+274 HISLSSWFKDYIYIP

-296 KYKTLRNLLIV
+296 KFRKYFNIFVV
-307 WGLTGLWHG
+307 WFLTGLWHG

-370 ILDIFIKMFTGRG
+370 ILDIFIKMFTGKG

>member
-1 MVFSSII
+1 MIFSSIYFIYYFLII
-8 FLYFFLPCM
+8 FLILYFITPKKF
-17 LIIYYISP
+17 
-25 NKTKNIVLLISGLF
+25 KNYTLLLGSLFFYFYGDSKYIVLL
-39 FYAWGEPVYVFLMLL
+39 
-54 TTLVDYTA
+54 
-62 GGIIDRFDSS
+62 
-72 KKIRTLAL
+72 L
-80 ISSLIINLG
+80 ISSLVNYILGRLISKKNKKLFLIIGLIFNFGLLFYFKYFNFFLSNINSLFKTNINLFS
-89 ILFTFKYSSF
+89 IV
-99 FAGIFGIE
+99 
-107 LKKLPLPV
+107 LPL

-122 QSISY
+122 KNASY
-127 TIDMYM
+127 LIDVYKN
-133 RKIKVQKNF
+133 RVNSEKNF
-142 INYAAYV
+142 INYFTYIAM
-149 TLFPQIVAGPIVRY
+149 FPSLIQGPIVRY
-163 EDVQNEINSR
+163 KDIDLKDKKISFDNFAMGVERFIIGLSK
-173 KVNIYLLGEGA
+173 KVILA
-184 GIFIKGLAKKV
+184 DTLAKLV
-195 LLANNIGLLWTEIKG
+195 TSLTNMEVQTVVSLWVKATSDIVKL
-210 MDYSEISVLTAWLGI
+210 YL
-225 LAFTFQIYYDFSGYS
+225 DFSGYT
-240 DMAVGLGKMLGF
+240 DMAIGLGLMIGIKIM
-252 NFPENFRHPYISR
+252 ENFDYPLSTY
-265 SISEFWRRW
+265 SITSFWRRW
-274 HITLGSWFRSYVYIP
+274 HISLSSWFKDYIYIP

-296 KYKTLRNLLIV
+296 KFRKYFNIFVV
-307 WGLTGLWHG
+307 WFLTGLWHG

-331 LVIEKRF
+331 LVIEKKF
-338 FLKFFEKHK
+338 FLNFFEKHK

-393 YLLNYLVLLIIS
+393 YLLNYFVLLIIS

>member
-1 MVFSSII
+1 MIFSSIYFIYYFLII
-8 FLYFFLPCM
+8 FLILYFITPKKF
-17 LIIYYISP
+17 
-25 NKTKNIVLLISGLF
+25 KNYTLLLGSLFFYFYGDSKYIVLL
-39 FYAWGEPVYVFLMLL
+39 
-54 TTLVDYTA
+54 
-62 GGIIDRFDSS
+62 
-72 KKIRTLAL
+72 L
-80 ISSLIINLG
+80 ISSLVNYILGRIISKKNRKLFLIIGLIFNFGLLFYFKYFNFFLSNINSLFKTNINLFS
-89 ILFTFKYSSF
+89 IV
-99 FAGIFGIE
+99 
-107 LKKLPLPV
+107 LPL

-122 QSISY
+122 KNASY
-127 TIDMYM
+127 LIDVYKN
-133 RKIKVQKNF
+133 RVNSEKNF
-142 INYAAYV
+142 INYFTYIAM
-149 TLFPQIVAGPIVRY
+149 FPSLIQGPIVRY
-163 EDVQNEINSR
+163 KDIDLKDKKISFDNFAMGVERFIIGLSK
-173 KVNIYLLGEGA
+173 KVILA
-184 GIFIKGLAKKV
+184 DTLAKLV
-195 LLANNIGLLWTEIKG
+195 TSLTNMEVQTVVSLWVKATSDIVKL
-210 MDYSEISVLTAWLGI
+210 YL
-225 LAFTFQIYYDFSGYS
+225 DFSGYT
-240 DMAVGLGKMLGF
+240 DMAIGLGLMIGIKIM
-252 NFPENFRHPYISR
+252 ENFDYPLSTY
-265 SISEFWRRW
+265 SITSFWRKW
-274 HITLGSWFRSYVYIP
+274 HISLSSWFKDYIYIP

-296 KYKTLRNLLIV
+296 KFRKYFNIFVV
-307 WGLTGLWHG
+307 WFLTGLWHG

-347 IIGNM
+347 IIGNI

-419 CKKNKNLNIVISI
+419 CKKNKNQNIVICI

>member
-1 MVFSSII
+1 MIFSSIYFIYYFLII
-8 FLYFFLPCM
+8 FLILYFITPKKF
-17 LIIYYISP
+17 
-25 NKTKNIVLLISGLF
+25 KNYTLLLGSLFFYFYGDSKYIVLL
-39 FYAWGEPVYVFLMLL
+39 
-54 TTLVDYTA
+54 
-62 GGIIDRFDSS
+62 
-72 KKIRTLAL
+72 L
-80 ISSLIINLG
+80 ISSLVNYILGRLISKKNKKLFLIIGLIFNFGLLFYFKYFNFFLSNINSLFKTNINLFS
-89 ILFTFKYSSF
+89 IV
-99 FAGIFGIE
+99 
-107 LKKLPLPV
+107 LPL

-122 QSISY
+122 KNASY
-127 TIDMYM
+127 LIDVYKN
-133 RKIKVQKNF
+133 RVNSEKNF
-142 INYAAYV
+142 INYFTYIAM
-149 TLFPQIVAGPIVRY
+149 FPSLIQGPIVRY
-163 EDVQNEINSR
+163 KDIDLKDKKISFDNFAMGVERFIIGLSK
-173 KVNIYLLGEGA
+173 KVILA
-184 GIFIKGLAKKV
+184 DTLAKLV
-195 LLANNIGLLWTEIKG
+195 TSLTNMEVQTVVSLWVKATSDIVKL
-210 MDYSEISVLTAWLGI
+210 YL
-225 LAFTFQIYYDFSGYS
+225 DFSGYT
-240 DMAVGLGKMLGF
+240 DMAIGLGLMIGIKIM
-252 NFPENFRHPYISR
+252 ENFDYPLSTYSVT
-265 SISEFWRRW
+265 SFWRKW
-274 HITLGSWFRSYVYIP
+274 HISLSSWFKDYIYIP

-296 KYKTLRNLLIV
+296 KFRKYFNIFVV
-307 WGLTGLWHG
+307 WFLTGLWHG

-338 FLKFFEKHK
+338 FLKFFEKHI
-347 IIGNM
+347 IIGNI

-419 CKKNKNLNIVISI
+419 CKNNKNLNIVISI

>member
-1 MVFSSII
+1 MIFSSIYFIYYFLII
-8 FLYFFLPCM
+8 FLILYFITPKKF
-17 LIIYYISP
+17 
-25 NKTKNIVLLISGLF
+25 KNYTLLLGSLFFYFYGDSKYIVLL
-39 FYAWGEPVYVFLMLL
+39 
-54 TTLVDYTA
+54 
-62 GGIIDRFDSS
+62 
-72 KKIRTLAL
+72 L
-80 ISSLIINLG
+80 ISSLVNYILGRLISKKNKKLFLIIGLIFNFGLLFYFKYFNFFLSNINSLFKTNINLFS
-89 ILFTFKYSSF
+89 IV
-99 FAGIFGIE
+99 
-107 LKKLPLPV
+107 LPL

-122 QSISY
+122 KNASY
-127 TIDMYM
+127 LIDVYKN
-133 RKIKVQKNF
+133 RVNSEKNF
-142 INYAAYV
+142 INYFTYIAM
-149 TLFPQIVAGPIVRY
+149 FPSLIQGPIVRY
-163 EDVQNEINSR
+163 KDIDLKDKKISFDNFAMGVERFIIGLSK
-173 KVNIYLLGEGA
+173 KVILA
-184 GIFIKGLAKKV
+184 DTLAKLV
-195 LLANNIGLLWTEIKG
+195 TSLTNMEVQTVVSLWVKATSDIVKL
-210 MDYSEISVLTAWLGI
+210 YL
-225 LAFTFQIYYDFSGYS
+225 DFSGYT
-240 DMAVGLGKMLGF
+240 DMAIGLGLMIGIKIM
-252 NFPENFRHPYISR
+252 ENFDYPLSTYSVT
-265 SISEFWRRW
+265 SFWRKW
-274 HITLGSWFRSYVYIP
+274 HISLSSWFKDYIYIP

-296 KYKTLRNLLIV
+296 KFRKYFNIFVV
-307 WGLTGLWHG
+307 WFLTGLWHG

-393 YLLNYLVLLIIS
+393 YLLNYFVLLIIS

-419 CKKNKNLNIVISI
+419 CKKNKNLNLVISI

>member
-1 MVFSSII
+1 MIFSSIYFIYYFLII
-8 FLYFFLPCM
+8 FLILYFITPKK
-17 LIIYYISP
+17 Y
-25 NKTKNIVLLISGLF
+25 KNYTLLLGSLFFYFYGDSKYIVLL
-39 FYAWGEPVYVFLMLL
+39 
-54 TTLVDYTA
+54 
-62 GGIIDRFDSS
+62 
-72 KKIRTLAL
+72 L
-80 ISSLIINLG
+80 ISSLANYILGRLISKKNKKLFLIIGLIFNFGLLFYFKYFNFFLSNINSLFKTNINLFS
-89 ILFTFKYSSF
+89 IV
-99 FAGIFGIE
+99 
-107 LKKLPLPV
+107 LPL

-122 QSISY
+122 KNASY
-127 TIDMYM
+127 LIDVYKN
-133 RKIKVQKNF
+133 RVNSEKNF
-142 INYAAYV
+142 INYFTYIAM
-149 TLFPQIVAGPIVRY
+149 FPSLIQGPIVRY
-163 EDVQNEINSR
+163 KDIDLKDKKISFDNFAMGVERFIIGLSK
-173 KVNIYLLGEGA
+173 KVILA
-184 GIFIKGLAKKV
+184 DTLAKLV
-195 LLANNIGLLWTEIKG
+195 TSLTNMEVQTVVSLWVKATSDIVKL
-210 MDYSEISVLTAWLGI
+210 YL
-225 LAFTFQIYYDFSGYS
+225 DFSGYT
-240 DMAVGLGKMLGF
+240 DMAIGLGLMIGIKIM
-252 NFPENFRHPYISR
+252 ENFDYPLSTY
-265 SISEFWRRW
+265 SITSFWRKW
-274 HITLGSWFRSYVYIP
+274 HISLSSWFKDYIYIP

-296 KYKTLRNLLIV
+296 KFRKYFNIFVV
-307 WGLTGLWHG
+307 WFLTGLWHG

-347 IIGNM
+347 IIGNI

-419 CKKNKNLNIVISI
+419 CKNNKNLNIVISI

>member
-1 MVFSSII
+1 MIFSSIYFIYYFLII
-8 FLYFFLPCM
+8 FLILYFITPKK
-17 LIIYYISP
+17 Y
-25 NKTKNIVLLISGLF
+25 KNYTLLLGSLFFYFYGDSKYIVLL
-39 FYAWGEPVYVFLMLL
+39 
-54 TTLVDYTA
+54 
-62 GGIIDRFDSS
+62 
-72 KKIRTLAL
+72 L
-80 ISSLIINLG
+80 ISSLVNYILGRLISKKNKKLFLIIGLIFNFGLLFYFKYFNFFLSNINSLFKTNINLFS
-89 ILFTFKYSSF
+89 IV
-99 FAGIFGIE
+99 
-107 LKKLPLPV
+107 LPL

-122 QSISY
+122 KNASY
-127 TIDMYM
+127 LIDVY
-133 RKIKVQKNF
+133 KNKVNPEKNF
-142 INYAAYV
+142 INYFTYIAM
-149 TLFPQIVAGPIVRY
+149 FPSLIQGPIVRY
-163 EDVQNEINSR
+163 KDIDLKDKKIKFDNFAMGVERFIIGLSK
-173 KVNIYLLGEGA
+173 KVILA
-184 GIFIKGLAKKV
+184 DTLAKLV
-195 LLANNIGLLWTEIKG
+195 TSLTNMEVQTVVSLWVKATSDIVKL
-210 MDYSEISVLTAWLGI
+210 YL
-225 LAFTFQIYYDFSGYS
+225 DFSGYT
-240 DMAVGLGKMLGF
+240 DMAIGLGLMIGIKIM
-252 NFPENFRHPYISR
+252 ENFDYPLSTYSVT
-265 SISEFWRRW
+265 SFWRKW
-274 HITLGSWFRSYVYIP
+274 HISLSSWFKDYIYIP

-296 KYKTLRNLLIV
+296 KFRKYFNIFVV
-307 WGLTGLWHG
+307 WFLTGLWHG

>member
-1 MVFSSII
+1 MIFSSIYFIYYFLII
-8 FLYFFLPCM
+8 FLILYFITPKKF
-17 LIIYYISP
+17 
-25 NKTKNIVLLISGLF
+25 KNYTLLLGSLFFYFYGDSKYIVLL
-39 FYAWGEPVYVFLMLL
+39 
-54 TTLVDYTA
+54 
-62 GGIIDRFDSS
+62 
-72 KKIRTLAL
+72 L
-80 ISSLIINLG
+80 ISSLVNYILGRLISKKNKKLFLIIGLIFNFGLLFYFKYFNFFLSNINSLFKTNINLFS
-89 ILFTFKYSSF
+89 IV
-99 FAGIFGIE
+99 
-107 LKKLPLPV
+107 LPL

-122 QSISY
+122 KNASY
-127 TIDMYM
+127 LIDVYKN
-133 RKIKVQKNF
+133 RVNPEKNF
-142 INYAAYV
+142 INYFTYIAM
-149 TLFPQIVAGPIVRY
+149 FPSLIQGPIVRY
-163 EDVQNEINSR
+163 KDIDLKDKKISFDNFAMGVERFIIGLSK
-173 KVNIYLLGEGA
+173 KVILA
-184 GIFIKGLAKKV
+184 DTLAKLV
-195 LLANNIGLLWTEIKG
+195 TSLTDMEVQTVVSLWVKATSDIVKL
-210 MDYSEISVLTAWLGI
+210 YL
-225 LAFTFQIYYDFSGYS
+225 DFSGYT
-240 DMAVGLGKMLGF
+240 DMAIGLGLMIGIKLL
-252 NFPENFRHPYISR
+252 ENFDYPLSTYSVT
-265 SISEFWRRW
+265 SFWRKW
-274 HITLGSWFRSYVYIP
+274 HISLSSWFKDYIYIP

-296 KYKTLRNLLIV
+296 KFRKYFNIFVV
-307 WGLTGLWHG
+307 WFLTGLWHG

-352 VTNILVVI
+352 VTNFLVVI

-393 YLLNYLVLLIIS
+393 YLLNYFVLLIIS

-419 CKKNKNLNIVISI
+419 CKKNKNLNLVISI

>member
-1 MVFSSII
+1 MIFSSIYFIYYFLII
-8 FLYFFLPCM
+8 FLILYFITPKK
-17 LIIYYISP
+17 Y
-25 NKTKNIVLLISGLF
+25 KNYTLLLGSLFFYFYGDSKYIVLL
-39 FYAWGEPVYVFLMLL
+39 
-54 TTLVDYTA
+54 
-62 GGIIDRFDSS
+62 
-72 KKIRTLAL
+72 L
-80 ISSLIINLG
+80 ISSLVNYILGRLISKKNKKLFLIIGLIFNFGLLFYFKYFNFFLSNINSLFKTNINLFS
-89 ILFTFKYSSF
+89 IV
-99 FAGIFGIE
+99 
-107 LKKLPLPV
+107 LPL

-122 QSISY
+122 KNASY
-127 TIDMYM
+127 LIDVYKN
-133 RKIKVQKNF
+133 RVNSEKNF
-142 INYAAYV
+142 INYFTYIAM
-149 TLFPQIVAGPIVRY
+149 FPSLIQGPIVRY
-163 EDVQNEINSR
+163 KDIDLKDKKISFDNFAMGVERFIIGLSK
-173 KVNIYLLGEGA
+173 KVILA
-184 GIFIKGLAKKV
+184 DTLAKLV
-195 LLANNIGLLWTEIKG
+195 TSITNMEVQTVVSLWVKATSDIVKL
-210 MDYSEISVLTAWLGI
+210 YL
-225 LAFTFQIYYDFSGYS
+225 DFSGYT
-240 DMAVGLGKMLGF
+240 DMAIGLGLMIGIKIM
-252 NFPENFRHPYISR
+252 ENFDYPLSTYSVT
-265 SISEFWRRW
+265 SFWCKW
-274 HITLGSWFRSYVYIP
+274 HISLSSWFKDYIYIP

-296 KYKTLRNLLIV
+296 KFRKYFNIFVV
-307 WGLTGLWHG
+307 WFLTGLWHG

-338 FLKFFEKHK
+338 FLKFFEKHI
-347 IIGNM
+347 IIGNI

-419 CKKNKNLNIVISI
+419 CKNNKNLNIVISI